1 MIEKAQK
8 SSNIGETL
16 DYLEKGKTSNQKE
29 STLEYLDRSDDNQIR
44 NLYSFNGNK
53 ISAEKGKEIA
63 GYFKSA
69 DVRIYNPETDQVS
82 IEELHEMAK
91 DIINAR
97 SEQAGKKLGAVYAI
111 HYRPDGSNK
120 HIHIAFFGDDKS
132 LQKSGKGKKWI
143 NKLDEIELKYTKD
156 EKERE
161 KVIERNKK
169 RIDTLASKP
178 TGTQKIDNFI
188 WRHLNKKTGHF
199 SYKQFSINI
208 EKSKMNDKAKEYYLK
223 RVPQRLRGLEKRGIA
238 KSVDGVNWQVD
249 LEKYKLERE
258 RIAEKAKNY
267 MNFENTIKLEGQEK
281 RAKLNELRIQKNILY
296 GQNNQNF
303 QRMRNKLTLH
313 KSNISLQID
322 QNNKTIEQIKI
333 EETEIKLELI
343 ENKLLQYG
351 QINPSYALIKA
362 QSDNRFSK
370 EAINAIRK
378 SVELQI
384 SHLES
389 LVDKKLVKR
398 EGDTYKLA
406 VSKEEFFLYKNSM
419 EASKHRNKKATKYI
433 KKGSISKKIGGKV
446 DLIVNRNTKISVD
459 GFLSDTKRAYY
470 MMKKLDRRSVAWD
483 MLSFATAVTWAVGK
497 TITKATL
504 KVAYKMT
511 KASVKSIA
519 WTAKEF
525 GHAYKQQKM
534 KKQKHQE
541 KIKQIKQQR
550 EKIMNKS
557 REKESLNKEQTNSKE
572 KEVTHGGHQR

>member
-1 MIEKAQK
+1 MIEKSQK

-82 IEELHEMAK
+82 IEELHKMAK

-120 HIHIAFFGDDKS
+120 HIHIAFFGDDRS
-132 LQKSGKGKKWI
+132 LQKSGKGKEWI

-169 RIDTLASKP
+169 RIDTLTSKP

-199 SYKQFSINI
+199 SYQQFSINI
-208 EKSKMNDKAKEYYLK
+208 QKSKMNDKAKEYYLK
-223 RVPQRLRGLEKRGIA
+223 RVSQRLRGLEKRGIA
-238 KSVDGVNWQVD
+238 KSIDGVNWQVD
-249 LEKYKLERE
+249 LEKYRLERE

-267 MNFENTIKLEGQEK
+267 MRFEQTIKLDRQEK
-281 RAKLNELRIQKNILY
+281 QAKLNELRIQKGLLFR
-296 GQNNQNF
+296 QNSQNF
-303 QRMRNKLTLH
+303 QKMKNQLTLH
-313 KSNISLQID
+313 KSNISLQIS
-322 QNNKTIEQIKI
+322 QNNETIEQIKI
-333 EETEIKLELI
+333 EETEIKLELL

-351 QINPSYALIKA
+351 QINPSLALIKA
-362 QSDNRFSK
+362 QSDDRFSK

-389 LVDKKLVKR
+389 LVNKGVVKR

-406 VSKEEFFLYKNSM
+406 VSKEEFFLYKNSI
-419 EASKHRNKKATKYI
+419 EASKLRNKKATQYI
-433 KKGSISKKIGGKV
+433 RRGSIGKKIENKV
-446 DLIVNRNTKISVD
+446 DRIVNRNTKISVD
-459 GFLSDTKRAYY
+459 GFLRDTKRAYY
-470 MMKKLDRRSVAWD
+470 IMKSLDRRSVAWN
-483 MLSFATAVTWAVGK
+483 MVSFATAITWAVGK
-497 TITKATL
+497 TVTKATL

-525 GHAYKQQKM
+525 GHAYKQQNMK
-534 KKQKHQE
+534 KKQKHQK
-541 KIKQIKQQR
+541 KIKQIKQER

-557 REKESLNKEQTNSKE
+557 REKGSLNKN
-572 KEVTHGGHQR
+572 KEVVNERRR